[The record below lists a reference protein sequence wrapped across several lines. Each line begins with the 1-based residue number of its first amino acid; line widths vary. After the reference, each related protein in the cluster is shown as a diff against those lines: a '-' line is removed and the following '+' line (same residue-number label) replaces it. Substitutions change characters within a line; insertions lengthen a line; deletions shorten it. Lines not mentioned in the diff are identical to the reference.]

1 MLGPQ
6 ATLDR
11 GYAIVRR
18 SADGTIVRRPTDAP
32 AGTGLL
38 IRVAE
43 GDLAATT
50 EGSA

>member
-1 MLGPQ
+1 
-6 ATLDR
+6 LDR

-18 SADGTIVRRPTDAP
+18 SGDGAIIRRPGDAP
-32 AGTGLL
+32 AGTRLS